1 MLEKVLDRTHPTAA
15 TFRMRLRLS
24 RLDDRSLYHCES
36 DPWLLQAAHRDQAE
50 LGREGFV
57 DASRL
62 SLEAHLFPDDFI
74 PEGRAHIVVAEF
86 LQAWHGEDERR
97 RLPFGQPLSDAT
109 TGAIR
114 RPRRFKP
121 QLLRSKP
128 SLAHL
133 SKPSLE
139 ISSTI
144 KNQFRIQTC
153 QKPVN
158 PV

>member
-24 RLDDRSLYHCES
+24 RLDDRSLDHCES

-86 LQAWHGEDERR
+86 LNAWHDADDCHSDSHCPTRQR
-97 RLPFGQPLSDAT
+97 APFDGRDDSNLS
-109 TGAIR
+109 
-114 RPRRFKP
+114 
-121 QLLRSKP
+121 S
-128 SLAHL
+128 
-133 SKPSLE
+133 
-139 ISSTI
+139 
-144 KNQFRIQTC
+144 
-153 QKPVN
+153 
-158 PV
+158 